1 MLFVFQILVGL
12 FTFGLISFLIGYF
25 YLDSK
30 QVDKEGY
37 IYLNRRDI
45 LFMILLFPVTICF
58 CLVLKFTDILYIIR
72 DNKVYKKFHNWWS
85 KPVKK
90 I

>member
-1 MLFVFQILVGL
+1 MLLVFQIIISIIV
-12 FTFGLISFLIGYF
+12 FSIISFLIGYF

-58 CLVLKFTDILYIIR
+58 YLVLKFTDILYIIR